1 MQTIDT
7 IKNITDLKSSRHAI
21 FMLIGCLFISAL
33 VCFAQINGS
42 RVLIL
47 ACLILF
53 LIFTVWA
60 CDNGMIFPVL
70 LYFLP
75 WSPLLKLQNGGTS
88 YFTIALLVS
97 CAIFFAKNGFS
108 LKMYQVIITAL
119 IVVLTLTAKLLQGN
133 AIANSYLFFIVM
145 LLLFPCIT
153 KSQNFAA
160 SFWDLTL
167 FFACGIIAAAL
178 SAQQVAG
185 YPNILQYIKVDSYL
199 NITRLSGYYGDP
211 NFYCAHITACL
222 AGVQL
227 LLRRE
232 RERVR
237 QIILILLTI
246 VLIYCGLL
254 SASKSFIIV
263 AVLLFLAWVPILLE
277 KENRDNGRW
286 GLLVAILCVG
296 VVVLSS
302 TAFRDLLQIVDSRF
316 ASASN
321 LAELT
326 TGRTDLWINY
336 LNEFSHNA
344 WLTLFGEGYTNV
356 TLNGRASHNTIIQGV
371 YQFGALGFPLIFGWV
386 LFTMKDMISSRKE
399 LHISWKSVVLMGI
412 GVVVPWLALD
422 ILFFDEFFLLPVYA
436 FLGVRYFS
444 Q

>member
-21 FMLIGCLFISAL
+21 FMLIGCLFISGL

-254 SASKSFIIV
+254 ST
-263 AVLLFLAWVPILLE
+263 PT
-277 KENRDNGRW
+277 
-286 GLLVAILCVG
+286 LVI
-296 VVVLSS
+296 
-302 TAFRDLLQIVDSRF
+302 
-316 ASASN
+316 
-321 LAELT
+321 
-326 TGRTDLWINY
+326 
-336 LNEFSHNA
+336 
-344 WLTLFGEGYTNV
+344 
-356 TLNGRASHNTIIQGV
+356 
-371 YQFGALGFPLIFGWV
+371 
-386 LFTMKDMISSRKE
+386 
-399 LHISWKSVVLMGI
+399 
-412 GVVVPWLALD
+412 
-422 ILFFDEFFLLPVYA
+422 
-436 FLGVRYFS
+436 
-444 Q
+444 